1 MNKSHKIYYTEDECA
16 CESACEAMPVD
27 YDNKFLDFVCSAVV
41 EALRIPYQSQ
51 TIVKNLLYSALKD
64 NICSRDGWL
73 EQFLH
78 SELDKIAHNIKSR
91 FDLDDTLKINY
102 NHATH
107 AKLSSIL
114 DAIEIG
120 YAKIDL
126 PKDLRIID
134 INFISSE
141 NLEIHFIVGVND
153 HVEADKQYIQCA
165 GCEHNWVNVQQI
177 MTKDTVLYKCKNC
190 STYAIRIYK
199 LNSRSSNK

>member
-51 TIVKNLLYSALKD
+51 AIVKNLLYTALKD
-64 NICSRDGWL
+64 NVCSRDGWL

-91 FDLDDTLKINY
+91 FNLDDTLKVNY

-107 AKLSSIL
+107 AKLASIM
-114 DAIEIG
+114 DAIEIE
-120 YAKIDL
+120 YVKVDVQ
-126 PKDLRIID
+126 KDLRIID
-134 INFISSE
+134 IKSTSCEF
-141 NLEIHFIVGVND
+141 LEIYFVVGVND
-153 HVEADKQYIQCA
+153 HVEADKQYIQCV
-165 GCEHNWVNVQQI
+165 GCEHDWMNIQQLT
-177 MTKDTVLYKCKNC
+177 TKDTILYKCKNC
-190 STYAIRIYK
+190 SAYAIRIHNFK
-199 LNSRSSNK
+199 VITKV